1 MLPRLWTATPLIR
14 SYDDSGYGDKPAD
27 MNRVAYWSAHL
38 SDKRLAEAMKC
49 CNECPPEACVFASV
63 KPPSSAPKCHACKT
77 KIPRGELG
85 VESRSVVPKLMPL
98 AWDKS
103 AMPFWK
109 TQVLIRRCTAP
120 ACLEG
125 LRLAGPIALVD
136 LPEGKRVQGAALAS
150 ALAMPLP
157 TTAEVEPEA
166 EAEADT
172 DTDGTGP
179 PAKRPKTDDPS
190 IETTVAA

>member
-1 MLPRLWTATPLIR
+1 MREKSTGVGRTGSLSNCSSIAVRRAW
-14 SYDDSGYGDKPAD
+14 
-27 MNRVAYWSAHL
+27 NR
-38 SDKRLAEAMKC
+38 KRI
-49 CNECPPEACVFASV
+49 
-63 KPPSSAPKCHACKT
+63 PS
-77 KIPRGELG
+77 E
-85 VESRSVVPKLMPL
+85 
-98 AWDKS
+98 
-103 AMPFWK
+103 MPFWK
-109 TQVLIRRCTAP
+109 TQVRIRRCTAP
-120 ACLEG
+120 VCLEG

-150 ALAMPLP
+150 ALAMPSP

-172 DTDGTGP
+172 DTDGAGP